1 MYVRT
6 YLCNYLYVSIVYYL
20 SINVTII
27 YLFIVY
33 LSLSILISRLCP
45 HYFALY
51 LNFLL
56 TVQPWETFY
65 II

>member
-1 MYVRT
+1 MYVCICVT
-6 YLCNYLYVSIVYYL
+6 MSIYVSIVYYL
-20 SINVTII
+20 STINVTII

-33 LSLSILISRLCP
+33 LSLSILISCLCP

-56 TVQPWETFY
+56 TAQA
-65 II
+65 